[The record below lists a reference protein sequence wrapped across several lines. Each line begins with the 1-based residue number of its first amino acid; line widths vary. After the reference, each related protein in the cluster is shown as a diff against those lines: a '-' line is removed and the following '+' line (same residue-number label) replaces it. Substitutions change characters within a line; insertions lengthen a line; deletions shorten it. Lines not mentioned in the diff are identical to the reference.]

1 MDGGNEQRIAIKF
14 CFKGGLSARET
25 LILVEK
31 AYGNEAPNRSNVFR
45 WYS

>member
-25 LILVEK
+25 
-31 AYGNEAPNRSNVFR
+31 PNIGGKGL
-45 WYS
+45 WK